1 MQFQLA
7 EITRKEFI
15 AKCEQIDDQI
25 IAKLKTLDQNVLD
38 NVEEYKF
45 LHNGLKIIKIQKDEK

>member
-1 MQFQLA
+1 LA

-45 LHNGLKIIKIQKDEK
+45 LHNGLKMIKIQKDEK